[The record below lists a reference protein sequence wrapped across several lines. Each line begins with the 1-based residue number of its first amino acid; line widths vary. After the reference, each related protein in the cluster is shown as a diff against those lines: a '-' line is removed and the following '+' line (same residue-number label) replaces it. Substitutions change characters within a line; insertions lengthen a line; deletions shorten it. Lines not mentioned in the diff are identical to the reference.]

1 LSINPPSDIVLGV
14 ANAADPQKL
23 REAAAQLARAGGGV
37 PAGAD
42 VVSSAAAPSAAA
54 RMTAAQAAKPAFAP
68 PPAAFQSQVA
78 KPLAKT
84 GAKPEAEAYKK
95 FEAYMLQTFVE
106 SMLPKDAP
114 NVFGSGPAGNIWRSM
129 LAEHLAN
136 EIARGTS
143 FGIAEQI
150 AKHRE
155 QKDKANPSAV
165 TSPKAAAALSGK
177 SSDGYMAHLQS
188 LLTAEAQA
196 AQGEPSNGTVA
207 TAVKG

>member
-23 REAAAQLARAGGGV
+23 REAAAQLARAGGV
-37 PAGAD
+37 SAGAD
-42 VVSSAAAPSAAA
+42 AVSAAASPSAAA
-54 RMTAAQAAKPAFAP
+54 RITAARAKAVFDPP
-68 PPAAFQSQVA
+68 PPASRSQAV
-78 KPLAKT
+78 KPPAKT
-84 GAKPEAEAYKK
+84 DVKPEQEPYKK
-95 FEAYMLQTFVE
+95 FEAFMLQTFVE
-106 SMLPKDAP
+106 AMLPKDAP

-165 TSPKAAAALSGK
+165 TSPKAAAALGGEG
-177 SSDGYMAHLQS
+177 SDGYMAHLQS
-188 LLTAEAQA
+188 LLTTKVQA
-196 AQGEPSNGTVA
+196 AQGEPSNGKVA
-207 TAVKG
+207 AAAKG